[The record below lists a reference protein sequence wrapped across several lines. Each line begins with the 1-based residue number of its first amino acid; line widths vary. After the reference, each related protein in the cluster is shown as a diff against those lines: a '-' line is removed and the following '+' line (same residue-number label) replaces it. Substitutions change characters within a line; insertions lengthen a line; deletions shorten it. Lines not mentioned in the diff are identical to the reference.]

1 MSNDQCHI
9 GAANKAKIDANEKR
23 ITDLSKSIDE
33 ICERFDESQQILL
46 NRMDLLHQEFT
57 KRIDRVLE
65 RFSSRPSWT
74 VMLILSG
81 LSSLCVGLIV
91 YLASGGHIVR

>member
-9 GAANKAKIDANEKR
+9 GAANKAKIGANEKR
-23 ITDLSKSIDE
+23 IMELSKSIDE
-33 ICERFDESQQILL
+33 MFERFEATQQVLL
-46 NRMDLLHQEFT
+46 NRMDLMHQEFT

-74 VMLILSG
+74 VMLILTG

-91 YLASGGHIVR
+91 YLVSAPQ